1 MGRRMSPRRTVGA
14 RSWMGAVAGI
24 VLVIATACGGGDESR
39 SLTGIVRDDPLQSAG
54 VSVTDVTETGSYP
67 ATGDTFELVARPES
81 LLVVYFGYTQ
91 CPDICPTTLT
101 EIRSALRRL
110 DDDASRVDLAMI
122 TVDPERDTAEI
133 LNAYVGSFTER
144 FHALRPVSEEELR
157 AAEAAFLASSSISR
171 LPDGTVEVGHSVS
184 SYVVDETGTVL
195 VEWPFGHGID
205 NVANDLEVLLASV
218 TS

>member
-1 MGRRMSPRRTVGA
+1 MGRRMSPGRMVGA
-14 RSWMGAVAGI
+14 RSWMGVVAGV
-24 VLVIATACGGGDESR
+24 VLVAATACGGGENR
-39 SLTGIVRDDPLQSAG
+39 SLTGIVRDDPLRSIG
-54 VSVTDVTETGSYP
+54 VAVTDVTESGAYTA
-67 ATGDTFELVARPES
+67 ATDTFELVARPES

-110 DDDASRVDLAMI
+110 DDDANRVDLAMI

-133 LNAYVGSFTER
+133 LNAYVGSFTEQ
-144 FHALRPVSEEELR
+144 FHALRPVSDDELR
-157 AAEAAFLASSSISR
+157 VAEAAFLASSSITR
-171 LPDGTVEVGHSVS
+171 LPDGSVEVGHSTTT
-184 SYVVDETGTVL
+184 YVVDADGEVR

-218 TS
+218 AS